1 VKHIAATLILLV
13 GGSSLALA
21 QSTGGSSNGGSAA
34 SGTAVTGSRGYAGG
48 TLSTG
53 HTISGT
59 AGSSSPNVGNALSHA
74 ATGDVDASSVSPAPT
89 SHDNAV
95 DTPAAERAI
104 KNLGNTDIGILK
116 KKTATRKTRRA

>member
-1 VKHIAATLILLV
+1 VNHIAVILILLV

-21 QSTGGSSNGGSAA
+21 QSAGGSSSGGSAA
-34 SGTAVTGSRGYAGG
+34 SGTAATGSKGYAGG

-53 HTISGT
+53 HTVSGT
-59 AGSSSPNVGNALSHA
+59 AGSSGPNVGNALSHA
-74 ATGDVDASSVSPAPT
+74 ATGGDVDASSVTQAPT

-95 DTPAAERAI
+95 DTPAANRAI

-116 KKTATRKTRRA
+116 K

>member
-1 VKHIAATLILLV
+1 MNHIAVILILLV
-13 GGSSLALA
+13 GGSSLASA
-21 QSTGGSSNGGSAA
+21 QSAGGANSAGSAA
-34 SGTAVTGSRGYAGG
+34 SGATGSKGYAGS

-59 AGSSSPNVGNALSHA
+59 AGSSGPNSGNALSQA
-74 ATGDVDASSVSPAPT
+74 ATGDVDASSIGPAPT

-116 KKTATRKTRRA
+116 K

>member
-1 VKHIAATLILLV
+1 MNHIAVILILLV

-21 QSTGGSSNGGSAA
+21 QTAGGSSSSGSAA
-34 SGTAVTGSRGYAGG
+34 SGTAATGSTGYEDG

-74 ATGDVDASSVSPAPT
+74 ATGGVDASSVTQAPPP
-89 SHDNAV
+89 HDNAV
-95 DTPAAERAI
+95 DTPAAERAM

-116 KKTATRKTRRA
+116 K

>member
-1 VKHIAATLILLV
+1 MNHIAVFLILLL
-13 GGSSLALA
+13 GGSSPALA
-21 QSTGGSSNGGSAA
+21 QSAGGSSGGGSAS
-34 SGTAVTGSRGYAGG
+34 SGTAATSSAGYAGG

-59 AGSSSPNVGNALSHA
+59 ASSSGPNVGNALSHA
-74 ATGDVDASSVSPAPT
+74 ATGGDVDASSVTQAPP

-95 DTPAAERAI
+95 DTPVAERAM

-116 KKTATRKTRRA
+116 K

>member
-1 VKHIAATLILLV
+1 MKYIAIALILFV

-21 QSTGGSSNGGSAA
+21 QTAGGSSGSGAA
-34 SGTAVTGSRGYAGG
+34 TSGNAATGSTDYSGG

-59 AGSSSPNVGNALSHA
+59 AGSSGPNAGNALSHGTTA
-74 ATGDVDASSVSPAPT
+74 GDPDASSVTQPPT

-95 DTPAAERAI
+95 DTPAASKAT
-104 KNLGNTDIGILK
+104 NSLSNTNTGILK
-116 KKTATRKTRRA
+116 K

>member
-1 VKHIAATLILLV
+1 MNHIAVILILLI
-13 GGSSLALA
+13 GGSSLASA
-21 QSTGGSSNGGSAA
+21 QSAGGASSAGSAA
-34 SGTAVTGSRGYAGG
+34 SGTAATGSKGYAGS

-53 HTISGT
+53 HTLSGT
-59 AGSSSPNVGNALSHA
+59 AGASGPNLGNALSHA
-74 ATGDVDASSVSPAPT
+74 AAGDVDASAISPAPT

-116 KKTATRKTRRA
+116 K

>member
-1 VKHIAATLILLV
+1 MKSVPIILMLLV

-21 QSTGGSSNGGSAA
+21 QTAGGSSGGGSAA
-34 SGTAVTGSRGYAGG
+34 SGNAATGSTGYSGG

-59 AGSSSPNVGNALSHA
+59 VGSFGPNAGNALNHGTTA
-74 ATGDVDASSVSPAPT
+74 GDPDASSVTQPPT

-95 DTPAAERAI
+95 DTPAASKAT
-104 KNLGNTDIGILK
+104 NSLSNTNTGILK
-116 KKTATRKTRRA
+116 K